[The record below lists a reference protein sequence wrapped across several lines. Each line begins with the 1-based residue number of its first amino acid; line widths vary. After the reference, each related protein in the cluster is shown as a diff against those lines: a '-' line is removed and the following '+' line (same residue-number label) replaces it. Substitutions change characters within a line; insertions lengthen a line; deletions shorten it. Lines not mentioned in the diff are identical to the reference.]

1 VQVPVACF
9 SSLVLT
15 FLNILYVR
23 VFFKV
28 NSGVFLHNRVSTLA
42 GTQISG
48 SGSSSAHRNLLA
60 PAPEQFGP
68 KDQKKTLHYLYNSLA
83 RQTIS
88 VDPEPKFQTP
98 VPPSIRFWLRLQPS
112 KIASAPALQPC
123 CVLGSFILA
132 RVGRLFMVRLKLFS
146 ERELSIGLEIQCFM
160 QIHRFRNIQFD
171 RNYIFK
177 TLNCIGQ
184 LGETE
189 RKIYEQRQGPKQ
201 RCRVNNLVKWDR
213 GWRHKHTKQACVS
226 SI

>member
-1 VQVPVACF
+1 MAPAAEQFCPKDEKKTCYY
-9 SSLVLT
+9 
-15 FLNILYVR
+15 LY
-23 VFFKV
+23 
-28 NSGVFLHNRVSTLA
+28 
-42 GTQISG
+42 
-48 SGSSSAHRNLLA
+48 NLLA
-60 PAPEQFGP
+60 Q
-68 KDQKKTLHYLYNSLA
+68 
-83 RQTIS
+83 QTIS
-88 VDPEPKFQTP
+88 VDQEPTFQAP
-98 VPPSIRFWLRLQPS
+98 VPPFKIFWPQLQPL
-112 KIASAPALQPC
+112 KIASAPASQPC